1 MAQLHNLS
9 NSNKQ
14 TWRESK
20 AEATRHM
27 DGALASDTT
36 APMKTQCVHLAVHGD
51 NHPLLPRS
59 PPKQEHNHPSPP
71 RGRRRRKKKPPRSWG
86 IHDRGIPQL
95 LPREIYK

>member
-1 MAQLHNLS
+1 MTQLHNSL

-27 DGALASDTT
+27 DGALASGTIT
-36 APMKTQCVHLAVHGD
+36 PVKTRHVYFAIYGC

-86 IHDRGIPQL
+86 IHDRGTP
-95 LPREIYK
+95 